1 VAATAKAAVFFGPG
15 KPFEIREV
23 PISEVDANGVL
34 IRVTTANICGSDLH
48 FWRGDA
54 PLRLP
59 EDGWI
64 FGHEMTGRVAKLG
77 SRVTSDS
84 LGRPLKE
91 GDRVAYTYFYPCG
104 RCYACLNKELAA
116 CPNKIER
123 PLGPSTFPHL
133 HGAFADHYYLRPGGA
148 LFTVPA
154 ELADEVVAPVNCAL
168 AQVMYG
174 LHVAGVRFGDSVV
187 VQGAGGLGLQAAAV
201 AKDMGA
207 ATVIVVDQIPGR
219 LELARSFGADHTLN
233 LKEVPDRRE
242 RVKLVRQWTGGVGAD
257 VACDFVGFP
266 AVITEGIEMLRSG
279 GTYLE
284 IGTIS
289 RGAKIELEPSLLVWG
304 SKKIVGVIQYD
315 PWIIPRALDFLV
327 RTKTR
332 WPWDR
337 IVSHK
342 YPLEK
347 INEAFAASE
356 WHNKETTS
364 ITRAALIP

>member
-1 VAATAKAAVFFGPG
+1 MPATAAVFFGPG
-15 KPFEIREV
+15 KPFELREV
-23 PISEVDANGVL
+23 PIPEVEPDGVL
-34 IRVTTANICGSDLH
+34 IKVTVANICGSDLH

-59 EDGWI
+59 DDGWI
-64 FGHEMTGRVAKLG
+64 FGHEMTGRVARLG
-77 SRVTSDS
+77 ARVKSDS

-104 RCYACLNKELAA
+104 RCHACLNKEPAA

-123 PLGPSTFPHL
+123 PLGPSQFPHL

-148 LFTVPA
+148 LFKVPD
-154 ELADEVVAPVNCAL
+154 ELADDVVAPVNCAL

-174 LHVAGVRFGDSVV
+174 LHAAGLRFGDRVV
-187 VQGAGGLGLQAAAV
+187 IQGAGGLGVQATAV

-219 LELARSFGADHTLN
+219 LELARAFGADHTIN
-233 LKEVPDRRE
+233 AKEVVDRRE
-242 RVKLVRQWTGGVGAD
+242 RVRLVRQWTGGPGAD
-257 VACDFVGFP
+257 VACDLVGFP
-266 AVITEGIEMLRSG
+266 AVIPEGIEMLRAG

-289 RGAKIELEPSLLVWG
+289 RGAKVEFEPSLLVWG
-304 SKKIVGVIQYD
+304 SKRIVGVIQYD
-315 PWIIPRALDFLV
+315 PWVIPRALDFLV
-327 RTKTR
+327 RTRDR

-337 IVSHK
+337 ILSHK
-342 YPLEK
+342 FPLAK

-356 WHNKETTS
+356 WLNKDAHA
-364 ITRAALIP
+364 ITRAALTP